1 MFSNFWSTMDWDQRK
16 IYVVS
21 LADMVDVKRKMSDS
35 KRRQYPVKYHLKKG
49 DTKLQVCKNMFLSTL
64 TLCEWAVQNWLKKGE
79 DGMVPAKD
87 RSMHASNELVNRE
100 ASRKCEKIFK
110 RYTEATFT
118 LLSCELIKAVLGA
131 TFSFS
136 G

>member
-64 TLCEWAVQNWLKKGE
+64 TLCEWAVQNWLKKDE

-100 ASRKCEKIFK
+100 ASRKCEKF
-110 RYTEATFT
+110 F
-118 LLSCELIKAVLGA
+118 
-131 TFSFS
+131 
-136 G
+136 